1 MAIRKAEYR
10 FNNNGTW
17 DTVYFKTLAEQ
28 VIGLNRSISFGL
40 SGDASV
46 SGRIVPF
53 NRTMQISE
61 TFDCDTSI
69 AQISGGNI
77 KLLKTGAYLLNSRFQ
92 ASRNAGG
99 RAMIVN
105 NSQSGDEETW
115 HYLDYKLN
123 PSLAAFMHGTGTCI
137 RKLNTGTILKN
148 QFEVDSYSGAI
159 TIQKVGTILTVVYLG
174 TGA

>member
-17 DTVYFKTLAEQ
+17 DTLYFKTLAEQ

-40 SGDASV
+40 SGDTNV

-53 NRTMQISE
+53 NRTMQSSE

-77 KLLKTGAYLLNSRFQ
+77 KLLKTGVYLFNSRLQ
-92 ASRNAGG
+92 VNGTIGG
-99 RAMIVN
+99 RGMIIDDA
-105 NSQSGDEETW
+105 QSGSEELW
-115 HYLDYKLN
+115 HFVDYKLAV
-123 PSLAAFMHGTGTCI
+123 SLAAFAHGTGTGI
-137 RKLNTGTILKN
+137 RKLNAGTIIKN
-148 QFEVDSYSGAI
+148 QFEIDSYSGAV
-159 TIQKVGTILTVVYLG
+159 TIQKVGTTLTVVYLG
-174 TGA
+174 KGA

>member
-40 SGDASV
+40 SGDTNV

-53 NRTMQISE
+53 NRTMQSSE

-77 KLLKTGAYLLNSRFQ
+77 KLLKTGVYLFNSRFQ
-92 ASRNAGG
+92 AARNASG
-99 RAMIVN
+99 RAMVIN
-105 NSQSGDEETW
+105 NNPTGEEEVW

-123 PSLAAFMHGTGTCI
+123 SSLAAFMHGTGTCI
-137 RKLNTGTILKN
+137 RRLNAGTILRN